1 MKQFE
6 IGFTYKIEEFG
17 TVELEAVDDFEADE
31 FAREHVREAYP
42 DALNVEIDYIKE
54 IKVNG

>member
-6 IGFTYKIEEFG
+6 IGFTYKVEEFG
-17 TVELEAVDDFEADE
+17 SVELEALDDGEADE

-42 DALNVEIDYIKE
+42 EARDVEIDYIKE
-54 IKVNG
+54 IVIK